1 MTTELNKKP
10 IVEGQVI
17 DAVSVSNK
25 VIFNKPF
32 HFEGKDYTE
41 IELNLE
47 ALTGNDLEKAEV
59 QFTNMDAQIAAQTP
73 MKEMSKGFQAIIAA
87 KAAKQPIEF
96 IRALPMNEYA
106 KVTSRVMVFL
116 LKGE

>member
-1 MTTELNKKP
+1 MTTDLNKNL
-10 IVEGQVI
+10 INAEVI
-17 DAVSVSNK
+17 DAVDNK
-25 VIFNKPF
+25 VVFNKPF
-32 HFEGKDYTE
+32 NFEGKEYKE

-47 ALTGNDLEKAEV
+47 SLTGHDLEKAES
-59 QFTNMDAQIAAQTP
+59 QFINMNPQMATQTP
-73 MKEMSKGFQAIIAA
+73 LKEMSKGFQAIVAA
-87 KAAKQPIEF
+87 MAAKQPIEF